1 MIYNTDAMEQM
12 KNPLSP
18 VKMVRESYSRWLQ
31 KNITEVQVQFK
42 DEEPAWIP
50 LSTYEAIPGINLAS
64 EESRYW
70 NGELEGEE
78 FEKALQKYGY
88 EYTQIPSRY

>member
-1 MIYNTDAMEQM
+1 MIYKQDAMEAM

-31 KNITEVQVQFK
+31 RNITEVQVQFK

-50 LSTYEAIPGINLAS
+50 YTTQLAMQEIN
-64 EESRYW
+64 
-70 NGELEGEE
+70 EG
-78 FEKALQKYGY
+78 
-88 EYTQIPSRY
+88 